1 MKEFKLES
9 LSPIN
14 FSEKAETDSSPEG
27 LYVEGYLTVPI
38 VDRDNE
44 IIPLDSIKYEEF
56 LDNPILLYMHDRNKP
71 IGRFEIIEK
80 RSDGLWGRAFISS
93 VAEKLYG
100 VISLIKD
107 KVLSTFSI
115 GFRINDYEITKDGLV
130 IYKSIELRECSIV
143 SIPANPKAVFSTIK
157 SVEEELKK
165 EWEEKKISILE
176 NIENEQTQPNQ
187 TNPKTIKE
195 SFDMT
200 ELEKLLKEKEELEK
214 ALKAKEEAEK
224 AAKEAME
231 KAKAEAEKKEL
242 LATIEKLTKEVV
254 ALKEEL
260 DATKSEVETVKTAK
274 PKIEVVATSEKAIE
288 ENIDKY
294 KDVAV
299 EAMIFKKDPTSTAS
313 FKHLPEGLKSVSFDS
328 AFTTRVNNRI
338 LEDIKV
344 QAPLFGLF
352 EKAGS
357 DAKTDVY
364 PFQGGPITA
373 SWGSLTKTNYN
384 FTSKISFDYKKVMA
398 GVEYA
403 YENEEEAIIS
413 WLPYLRMQLTDAI
426 ADGIENT
433 IINGD
438 GTNNTFVGLIK
449 YADDAN
455 FEYEISGADNTL
467 TVAHLLATR
476 AKMGKYGVDPKKVVY
491 VVNSLKYHQ
500 LLKDA
505 NVLTVDKVGAMA
517 TIING
522 SLGLVAGSNIL
533 VTDLFPGVDEAGAG
547 KYSALAVRTDMFMAK
562 AKNLLVE
569 IDKNIESQNK
579 IIVAS
584 MNVSFIPK
592 LPLTAGKI
600 TSPICALTVNGI

>member
-14 FSEKAETDSSPEG
+14 FSEKAETDSSPDG

-71 IGRFEIIEK
+71 IGRFEIVEK

-130 IYKSIELRECSIV
+130 VYKSIELRECSIV

-165 EWEEKKISILE
+165 EWEQQKLKEIPTITA
-176 NIENEQTQPNQ
+176 NEPTEQL
-187 TNPKTIKE
+187 NPKTIKE

-214 ALKAKEEAEK
+214 ALKAKEEAER

-242 LATIEKLTKEVV
+242 LATIEKLTKEVIT
-254 ALKEEL
+254 LKEEL
-260 DATKSEVETVKTAK
+260 ETTKSEIETVKSAK
-274 PKIEVVATSEKAIE
+274 PKIEVVATSEKAVE
-288 ENIDKY
+288 ENIDRY
-294 KDVAV
+294 KDILF
-299 EAMIFKKDPTSTAS
+299 ESMIFKKEPVATAS
-313 FKHLPEGLKSVSFDS
+313 FKDLPEGLKSISFDS
-328 AFTTRVNNRI
+328 AFTTRVQNKI

-357 DAKTDVY
+357 EAKTDVY

-373 SWGSLTKTNYN
+373 TWGSLTKSNYN
-384 FTSKISFDYKKVMA
+384 FTNKVAFDYKKIMA

-413 WLPYLRMQLTDAI
+413 WLPYLRSQLTEAI
-426 ADGIENT
+426 ADGIENA

-438 GTNNTFVGLIK
+438 GTTSNFVGLIK
-449 YADDAN
+449 YADDAD
-455 FEYEISGADNTL
+455 FEYEISGSDNTL
-467 TVAHLLATR
+467 TGSHLLATR
-476 AKMGKYGVDPKKVVY
+476 AKLGKYGVNPKKVIY
-491 VVNSLKYHQ
+491 VVNSLKYYQ
-500 LLKDA
+500 LINDS
-505 NVLTVDKVGAMA
+505 NVLTIDKVGAMA
-517 TIING
+517 TILTG
-522 SLGLVAGSNIL
+522 SLGMFAGSNIF
-533 VTDLFPGVDEAGAG
+533 VTDLFPGVDDAGAG
-547 KYSALAVRTDMFMAK
+547 KYSALVVRTDMFMAK
-562 AKNLLVE
+562 AKNLLIE

-579 IIVAS
+579 VIVAS

-592 LPLTAGKI
+592 LPLAAGKI
-600 TSPICALTVNGI
+600 TSPICAVTVNGI